1 MLIKQAGSG
10 REVEVERMVNSIWV
24 ENGHRNSKRS
34 GVIFGRKAMHIRQ
47 YEEADELAVIALG
60 IRSYTALAALAEA
73 ITDKELIH
81 D

>member
-1 MLIKQAGSG
+1 
-10 REVEVERMVNSIWV
+10 
-24 ENGHRNSKRS
+24 
-34 GVIFGRKAMHIRQ
+34 MHIRQ